1 MPEVQ
6 LSDAMLR
13 KYFYIK
19 YLCRHVI
26 DNHGRSLQAGN
37 CEKRCE
43 LNRAEP
49 REVKDNS
56 YKLSKTNGKNAKHNC
71 LFSH

>member
-6 LSDAMLR
+6 VSDAMLR
-13 KYFYIK
+13 KYFCFK

-26 DNHGRSLQAGN
+26 DNHSRNLRAGN
-37 CEKRCE
+37 CTKECQ

-49 REVKDNS
+49 GESKENS
-56 YKLSKTNGKNAKHNC
+56 YKRSKNQRSKRVA
-71 LFSH
+71 